1 MRDYTKFMKWAVAY
15 FVDRKTQDDKRS
27 KLKVEALFSS
37 VSQAEDNYI
46 VRNPEIKR
54 YIIHTDDLERFE
66 EFYNFLQ
73 DLKEKYGDRAIYHL
87 DEMYFSVDEQS
98 RFRHLLNAWCNF
110 DEVA

>member
-1 MRDYTKFMKWAVAY
+1 MRDYTKFMKWAVIY
-15 FVDRKTQDDKRS
+15 FIDRKTQDDKRS

-37 VSQAEDNYI
+37 HVQAEDNYI

-54 YIIHTDDLERFE
+54 YILHVDDLERFE

-87 DEMYFSVDEQS
+87 DEKYFSVDEQN